1 MSSDRTQKQ
10 IDNLLEEF
18 TKIYKESQ
26 ALLFE
31 EINKELEAF
40 LSRENNDNDATDRV
54 FDFLSQSSDS
64 VQEEFDKLLTADS
77 DKKRFVRVMPRIL
90 ALLLNTKV
98 DTTEKIKRIIKIAI
112 ETTLKIW
119 KGPRQH

>member
-18 TKIYKESQ
+18 TKIDKESQ

-40 LSRENNDNDATDRV
+40 LSRENNDNDARDRV
-54 FDFLSQSSDS
+54 FNFLSQSSDS
-64 VQEEFDKLLTADS
+64 VQEEFDKLLAADS
-77 DKKRFVRVMPRIL
+77 DKKRFVRVLPGIL

-119 KGPRQH
+119 QEPRQH

>member
-18 TKIYKESQ
+18 TKIDKESQ

-40 LSRENNDNDATDRV
+40 LSRENNDNDARDRV
-54 FDFLSQSSDS
+54 FNFLSQSSDS
-64 VQEEFDKLLTADS
+64 VQEEFDKLLAADS
-77 DKKRFVRVMPRIL
+77 DKKRFVRVLPRIL

-119 KGPRQH
+119 QEPRQH

>member
-18 TKIYKESQ
+18 TKIDKESQ

-40 LSRENNDNDATDRV
+40 LSRENNDNDARDRV
-54 FDFLSQSSDS
+54 FNFLSQSSDS
-64 VQEEFDKLLTADS
+64 VQEEFDKLLAADS
-77 DKKRFVRVMPRIL
+77 DKKRFVRVLPRIL

-119 KGPRQH
+119 QEPKQH